1 MPIAKRRFAGLNAKF
16 NIFISVFILKY
27 AKVLPITNNIE
38 EHAMTATS
46 ARPMSVKIDPET
58 RTRIEHLA
66 KARHRTTHWI
76 MREAISQYVERE
88 EKREAFRQD
97 AIKAWEEY
105 QETGLH
111 ATAAEVD
118 TWLASWGTENELPAP
133 ACHK

>member
-1 MPIAKRRFAGLNAKF
+1 MP
-16 NIFISVFILKY
+16 SVVTKT
-27 AKVLPITNNIE
+27 V
-38 EHAMTATS
+38 
-46 ARPMSVKIDPET
+46 SVKLDPDI

-66 KARHRTTHWI
+66 EARHRTAHWV
-76 MREAISQYVERE
+76 MREAICQYVERE

-118 TWLASWGTENELPAP
+118 RWLASWGTENELPAP
-133 ACHK
+133 VCHK